1 MSHAPLTLARG
12 APTQSLSEGTMGR
25 LHTHMWSDC
34 GHGDPPG
41 IQVRLSGPLESFL
54 CMLTLHIKSIACAMQ
69 AL

>member
-1 MSHAPLTLARG
+1 MSHAPLTLTRG
-12 APTQSLSEGTMGR
+12 APTQSLSEGTMGC
-25 LHTHMWSDC
+25 LHTHTWSDY

-54 CMLTLHIKSIACAMQ
+54 CMLILPIRPIACAMQ